1 MSRNREYDETAVLA
15 GAMDAFRR
23 KGYVG
28 VSIRDLE
35 AATGLTS
42 GSIYNAFGDKEGLFR
57 AALHFYV
64 VGFVRERLERLAGQT
79 ARLEDLEELYLSIF
93 RPPLD
98 DGFGCLVTNSMVEF
112 GPVDAPASPAIDEVA
127 RMLRSSI
134 GDVLVREIGRE
145 RAETLGPRLILLY
158 HGLLV
163 MSRARRLDGTVEDAI
178 STQFAELRA
187 LRAAHLNQN

>member
-15 GAMDAFRR
+15 GAMHAFRQ

-64 VGFVRERLERLAGQT
+64 VGFVRERLERLAGRT

-127 RMLRSSI
+127 RMLRASI
-134 GDVLVREIGRE
+134 GDVLAREIGQG
-145 RAETLGPRLILLY
+145 ASALMTQRLILLY

-163 MSRARRLDGTVEDAI
+163 MSRARRLDDTVEEAI
-178 STQFAELRA
+178 SGQFVELRA